1 MRRVVADG
9 VVDLCEDLLRRVVLQ
24 RGRPRGGHRQLA
36 ELLDEAAVLV
46 HDAPN
51 LGDLRKRERSAHFI
65 IKVAAAVI
73 LLETCLKSDSVEQH
87 SKKT

>member
-46 HDAPN
+46 HDTPN
-51 LGDLRKRERSAHFI
+51 LGDLR
-65 IKVAAAVI
+65 
-73 LLETCLKSDSVEQH
+73 
-87 SKKT
+87 